1 VALSGDSAQ
10 VPGSTKRDI
19 EDPMSNQGGNNQ
31 GGGGQGGGGQ
41 GGGGPGNGNNTVT
54 IVVDGTPHEVNKG
67 TVTYAEI
74 VTLAYADYP
83 QHAEITYSVT
93 YKKGPTPNP
102 EGILSAGGHVVV
114 KNGMVFN
121 VSRTGQS

>member
-1 VALSGDSAQ
+1 MNGNN
-10 VPGSTKRDI
+10 GNHGG
-19 EDPMSNQGGNNQ
+19 NQGGPGNQ
-31 GGGGQGGGGQ
+31 DGS
-41 GGGGPGNGNNTVT
+41 GNGNNTVT

-67 TVTYAEI
+67 TITYAEI

-83 QHAEITYSVT
+83 QHPEITYSVT
-93 YKKGPTPNP
+93 YKEGPTPNP

-114 KNGMVFN
+114 KDMMVFN

>member
-1 VALSGDSAQ
+1 MNGDNGSHSG
-10 VPGSTKRDI
+10 
-19 EDPMSNQGGNNQ
+19 NQ
-31 GGGGQGGGGQ
+31 GGGQGNQGG
-41 GGGGPGNGNNTVT
+41 PANGKNTVT

-67 TVTYAEI
+67 SITYAEI

-83 QHAEITYSVT
+83 QHPEITYSVN

-114 KNGMVFN
+114 KDGMVFN

>member
-1 VALSGDSAQ
+1 MNGNN
-10 VPGSTKRDI
+10 
-19 EDPMSNQGGNNQ
+19 SNQGGNQ
-31 GGGGQGGGGQ
+31 GGAPGKQ
-41 GGGGPGNGNNTVT
+41 GGGPGRGGPGGPGSGNNTVT

-67 TVTYAEI
+67 TITYVEV

-83 QHAEITYSVT
+83 QHREITYSVT
-93 YKKGPTPNP
+93 YRKGPTPNP

-114 KNGMVFN
+114 KEGMVFN